1 MKNCYQ
7 RAKIKFFRS
16 YVLESVAERKGR
28 RKAYFNNQKQRRNQ
42 PSKTSFVLLKNN
54 ICNVKSDL

>member
-7 RAKIKFFRS
+7 RAKINFFRS

-28 RKAYFNNQKQRRNQ
+28 KEGKHILKIRNRGENNPVR
-42 PSKTSFVLLKNN
+42 PHLSY
-54 ICNVKSDL
+54 